1 MKCQRPE
8 EARQHY
14 EALLQQI
21 PNSPLGCLGL
31 GEALASLGDS
41 AKALE
46 VWRRGL
52 VADPTNVPISFRIA
66 EMLLQRGDLAAA
78 AVPIDSLEQTIS
90 RMAAQPGAETNETV
104 RALRPAVEL
113 LRAQWLLGQGQ
124 ESAAEGQLQ
133 RIVNAGSDQVRQ
145 DSTALPTLQAWLLLG
160 ERYTA
165 QSRWDQAA
173 AAYQSAA
180 ELAPDNSAA
189 RLGAAVALGALGQFD
204 PAIRHCRELLAKE
217 NPPPR
222 TYLELARLEW
232 RRQLSLPA
240 EQRQSQ
246 TVQEALSAAETAADN
261 WELRLLRADV
271 LAAAGTS
278 DATEQAVAV
287 LKAAEQAYSD
297 VAPLWLQLAL
307 RYQAWERPAD
317 AERAF
322 AEYERRSA
330 ASPGTVVGKVQWL
343 AARGELDAAER
354 LLEEAW
360 QTSPAGEQSRRAL
373 LLAEWHRRRRAGDK
387 ARTVLSDQLKRS
399 PDDMPLLVLAADWR
413 SRPLTMRTRSTASE
427 SCATRGP
434 DGSYWKLCRARR
446 LALQSATAAAG
457 EFQQARQLCTEIQM
471 RVLPG
476 RRLLYC
482 RQLAERMGDQDQ
494 AIRGYQSA
502 VRLGERGIGVLERL
516 IRMLYDQR
524 RFAEAEG
531 ISPTSCG
538 PAVQSTSGRIRSRH
552 CGQPWGSRAGRRH
565 RSHLGTAASG

>member
-1 MKCQRPE
+1 MYSASRFGLVPREQAFAELAQIAEEQPGNVSLAETLVRVYRDEWTSLEAADRSQRADRVMDRLVAAAPNNIDTYLARYRYRTRYGLPGVDADIAELQQRGPQESRVLAAAAEWAMKCQRPE

-14 EALLQQI
+14 QALLQRI

-31 GEALASLGDS
+31 GEALATLGDS

-52 VADPTNVPISFRIA
+52 AADPTNVPINFRIA
-66 EMLLQRGDLAAA
+66 ETLLQRGDLAAA

-90 RMAAQPGAETNETV
+90 RMAAQPGAETNDTV
-104 RALRPAVEL
+104 RALRPAVDL
-113 LRAQWLLGQGQ
+113 LRAQWLLSQGQ

-160 ERYTA
+160 ERYSA

-204 PAIRHCRELLAKE
+204 PAIRHCRELLAKK

-222 TYLELARLEW
+222 TYIELARLEW
-232 RRQLSLPA
+232 RRQMSLPA

-297 VAPLWLQLAL
+297 VAP
-307 RYQAWERPAD
+307 
-317 AERAF
+317 
-322 AEYERRSA
+322 S
-330 ASPGTVVGKVQWL
+330 L
-343 AARGELDAAER
+343 AA
-354 LLEEAW
+354 
-360 QTSPAGEQSRRAL
+360 
-373 LLAEWHRRRRAGDK
+373 
-387 ARTVLSDQLKRS
+387 ARPSVSGLGA
-399 PDDMPLLVLAADWR
+399 PDR
-413 SRPLTMRTRSTASE
+413 
-427 SCATRGP
+427 C
-434 DGSYWKLCRARR
+434 
-446 LALQSATAAAG
+446 
-457 EFQQARQLCTEIQM
+457 
-471 RVLPG
+471 
-476 RRLLYC
+476 
-482 RQLAERMGDQDQ
+482 
-494 AIRGYQSA
+494 
-502 VRLGERGIGVLERL
+502 
-516 IRMLYDQR
+516 
-524 RFAEAEG
+524 
-531 ISPTSCG
+531 
-538 PAVQSTSGRIRSRH
+538 
-552 CGQPWGSRAGRRH
+552 
-565 RSHLGTAASG
+565 